1 MKHYDTQWLYQA
13 LLLIYTRSQPLDSLT
28 EAPMTTNIVES
39 LISAAAASWT
49 ESVRVDVLRA
59 GADKGELA
67 GETWKKASTAG
78 RVAVEFLQ

>member
-1 MKHYDTQWLYQA
+1 M
-13 LLLIYTRSQPLDSLT
+13 
-28 EAPMTTNIVES
+28 
-39 LISAAAASWT
+39 
-49 ESVRVDVLRA
+49 LRA